1 MTTTN
6 VQGTAH
12 LQAIAPQFLV
22 DDLETATAYYR
33 DRLGFAVDFT
43 YESFYASVS
52 RGGALI
58 HLKCAPKTVSDRAH
72 RKEHE
77 HLDAYVAVA
86 GVQALYQEL
95 QARGSPSRWGSGR
108 GATRTSTSKTPTA
121 TSSASARRRPDHRSR
136 PPYRHHSSIAS
147 RSRCLMRRRYA
158 AAPPKEIYKFFPEP

>member
-1 MTTTN
+1 M
-6 VQGTAH
+6 
-12 LQAIAPQFLV
+12 
-22 DDLETATAYYR
+22 ATAYYR
-33 DRLGFAVDFT
+33 ERLGFAVDFT
-43 YESFYASVS
+43 YESFYAGVS

-58 HLKCAPKTVSDRAH
+58 HLKRAPKTVSDRAH

-95 QARGSPSRWGSGR
+95 QSRGARIAKPLGGR

-121 TSSASARRRPDHRSR
+121 TSSASARRRPDHMSR

-147 RSRCLMRRRYA
+147 RPRCLMRPRYA
-158 AAPPKEIYKFFPEP
+158 AALPKEIYKFFPEP